1 MAGKKDPSNPSSD
14 HAAMAPYWRM
24 VASIMAGVRGMR
36 AGAEAYLPKFEAESS
51 ETYKRRLGQARMTNI
66 FADVIYNLAVRPFEQ
81 PVQLGEDTTQQLKD
95 FAEDVDGTGDDLT
108 MFAARVF
115 RHALEDGITWILSD
129 HTKAVDLGRPPTV
142 AEEREMGARPLW
154 AEYRAADVL
163 AVYSE
168 RVKGEERFT
177 EVRLRETSVER
188 VGFEEKTVERVRILR
203 HDEGAAPTWEL
214 WRKKESAAGTADQK
228 VVGEEW
234 EQEEGPHEYEGI
246 DVIPLVPIVF
256 GHRQGNGWLVDPP
269 LRDAAYLQLELYQQ
283 ENGLKNVRNF
293 TAYPMLAGNGIEP
306 EQGEDGKPKEIV
318 VGPRSVLFTGEGE
331 GTRSWGYV
339 EPAGS
344 SLRFLRDDIKDTIR
358 DLRELG
364 RQPLS
369 LDTGNITVI
378 ATAALTQ
385 KNNSA
390 IQAWAGFLGHG
401 LERALELT
409 ADWLN
414 IEDPQIT
421 VSVYADFD
429 LGYGGDSAFAN
440 VLTMGTGSDP
450 LISREAVLHE
460 AVRRGILSSNYDP
473 ETDLELLD
481 QPAREDDPGLMPPRR
496 SPPPGTAGA

>member
-1 MAGKKDPSNPSSD
+1 MEF
-14 HAAMAPYWRM
+14 YWRM
-24 VASIMAGVRGMR
+24 VSSIMGGVRTMR
-36 AGAEAYLPKFEAESS
+36 AGGEAYLPKFEAEGR
-51 ETYKRRLGQARMTNI
+51 EAYNKRLSTARMTNI

-81 PVQLGEDTTQQLKD
+81 PVQLGENTTQQLKD

-115 RHALEDGITWILSD
+115 RHALEDGITWVLSD
-129 HTKAVDLGRPPTV
+129 HTKSVDLGRPLTV
-142 AEEREMGARPLW
+142 AEEREMGSRPLW
-154 AEYRAADVL
+154 AEYRAADML

-168 RVKGEERFT
+168 RVNGEERFT
-177 EVRLRETSVER
+177 EARLRETSVDR
-188 VGFEEKTVERVRILR
+188 DGFEEKTIERVRVLR
-203 HDEGAAPTWEL
+203 HAEGSAPTWEL
-214 WRKKESAAGTADQK
+214 WRKKESAAAPAGQN

-234 EQEEGPHEYEGI
+234 ELEEGPHDYDGI

-306 EQGEDGKPKEIV
+306 EQGEDGNPKELV
-318 VGPRSVLFTGEGE
+318 VGPRSVLFTGSGE
-331 GTRSWGYV
+331 GTRSWAYV
-339 EPAGS
+339 EPAGA

-369 LDTGNITVI
+369 LETGNITVI

-390 IQAWAGFLGHG
+390 VQAWAGFLGHG

-414 IEDPQIT
+414 IEDPEIT
-421 VSVYADFD
+421 VTVHSDFD
-429 LGYGGDSAFAN
+429 LGVGGDVSFAH
-440 VLTMGTGSDP
+440 VLQMGTGAEP
-450 LISREAVLHE
+450 IISREAVLEE
-460 AVRRGILSSNYDP
+460 AVRRGILSSHYDA
-473 ETDLELLD
+473 EADLELID
-481 QPAREDDPGLMPPRR
+481 RGVDDPPPNHL
-496 SPPPGTAGA
+496 PAA